1 MNRRIRK
8 HILQAREKLAEIDA
22 ELDFVDALLYDG
34 DEEEPAEEEPT
45 LEAKTVDTTNW
56 THADEPEKEG
66 IYLKDLREL
75 TELKG
80 LAIIGEVKT
89 VFDLKSYVKKDG
101 GAGLIYR
108 VVLSDPTGD
117 VTVIAFDEMATK
129 LKQYTIGQHLRITN
143 AWKMQENKNKVRE
156 LHIGNFAKIEVVE

>member
-8 HILQAREKLAEIDA
+8 ELKEIREACWNIDNIL
-22 ELDFVDALLYDG
+22 
-34 DEEEPAEEEPT
+34 AEEEPEEISEEED
-45 LEAKTVDTTNW
+45 LEFAASQDTTNW
-56 THADEPEKEG
+56 TTADEPEKEG

>member
-8 HILQAREKLAEIDA
+8 ELKEIREACWNIDNIL
-22 ELDFVDALLYDG
+22 
-34 DEEEPAEEEPT
+34 AEEEP
-45 LEAKTVDTTNW
+45 EEISEEEFPEDDSTNW
-56 THADEPEKEG
+56 TTADEPEKEG

-143 AWKMQENKNKVRE
+143 AWKMQENKNKIRE
-156 LHIGNFAKIEVVE
+156 LHLGNFAKVEVVE